1 MTKNKTKIPLKFKIK
16 INTTSKN
23 ENPCLILLH
32 GYGSNE
38 DDLFSLADY
47 FPDDY
52 IIISLRAPIALPM
65 GGYAWSNI
73 NSNLINEYTIL
84 QEAKNSIK
92 LIYESIQILTDKYNI
107 NKKDVSLIGFSQG
120 CILSWAL
127 LVNYPKIIRRAVT
140 LSGYIIPELINLP
153 LDKIFNLLVF
163 NSHGVL
169 DEMIP
174 VSKARDS
181 LNLIKENN
189 PNIVYKEDN
198 QGHGINQENLNDLL
212 EWIKVTSLKGI

>member
-1 MTKNKTKIPLKFKIK
+1 MNYCILLQFYLLMTINKTKIPLKFKIK
-16 INTTSKN
+16 INTTCTN

-52 IIISLRAPIALPM
+52 IIISLRAPITLPM

-107 NKKDVSLIGFSQG
+107 NKKDVSSALNNIKVDWINDFSAQ
-120 CILSWAL
+120 AL
-127 LVNYPKIIRRAVT
+127 ATST
-140 LSGYIIPELINLP
+140 LSNDDLIEVN
-153 LDKIFNLLVF
+153 KGGKYVCN
-163 NSHGVL
+163 
-169 DEMIP
+169 M
-174 VSKARDS
+174 
-181 LNLIKENN
+181 ENKN
-189 PNIVYKEDN
+189 
-198 QGHGINQENLNDLL
+198 
-212 EWIKVTSLKGI
+212 